1 MCIKTNG
8 EPFNPSKNKLIYQQ
22 IYVENIHLARKAQW
36 QKWWPFNTKHPT
48 FQHPNKT
55 PPTKKPDYL
64 WINGSL
70 TEQSDLSKPEVLRVI
85 AFSHPTSPT
94 PALLWISARRRKK
107 KVAIITCAKQT
118 RQINSL
124 KSKKPD
130 LGRHGKIE
138 KQPWIFTRLGG
149 MAWHDVVLFSHVFF
163 GEVRKGVWKIYSP
176 MKKGMNRTHRTI
188 TFVVII
194 LNDPY
199 YHTLY
204 TGWWCH
210 VRLGFPS
217 CGLQESLLY
226 TSRTRKELKFFLHRW
241 SKNKHRF
248 FGVQWF
254 LALQGTSKDKNTPRE
269 WEEKKMSEKSSP
281 TLPNPPRVHLLLP
294 SSKNNVENSATKKHI
309 WNLVGWAMNISKSD
323 ISFRGLTS
331 NPRSPR

>member
-22 IYVENIHLARKAQW
+22 IYVKNIHLARKTQW
-36 QKWWPFNTKHPT
+36 QKWWPFNKKHPT

-130 LGRHGKIE
+130 LGWHGKIE
-138 KQPWIFTRLGG
+138 KNNRGFLHDWV
-149 MAWHDVVLFSHVFF
+149 AWHGMTLCFF
-163 GEVRKGVWKIYSP
+163 RMIFLVKWE
-176 MKKGMNRTHRTI
+176 
-188 TFVVII
+188 
-194 LNDPY
+194 
-199 YHTLY
+199 
-204 TGWWCH
+204 
-210 VRLGFPS
+210 
-217 CGLQESLLY
+217 
-226 TSRTRKELKFFLHRW
+226 KECEKYI
-241 SKNKHRF
+241 
-248 FGVQWF
+248 VQW
-254 LALQGTSKDKNTPRE
+254 
-269 WEEKKMSEKSSP
+269 KKAW
-281 TLPNPPRVHLLLP
+281 T
-294 SSKNNVENSATKKHI
+294 
-309 WNLVGWAMNISKSD
+309 
-323 ISFRGLTS
+323 GLTA
-331 NPRSPR
+331 PLPLL